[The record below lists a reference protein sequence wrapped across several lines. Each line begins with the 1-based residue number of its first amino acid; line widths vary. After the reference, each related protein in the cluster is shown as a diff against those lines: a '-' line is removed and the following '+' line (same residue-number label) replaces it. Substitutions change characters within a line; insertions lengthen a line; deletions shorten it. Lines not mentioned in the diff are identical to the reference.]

1 MGALRCARRPLAAI
15 AFAGLAVVGGVACEP
30 ASAGGLTAVGVAV
43 TTDKT
48 ATSTFERLD
57 IDVRWLSCTAT
68 IRARATAGTTGS
80 PSRTPAP
87 SAAVDCRG
95 ETAAGGDIRITGK
108 VTDEREGKCVRGDLT
123 AKIDGKI
130 AFQATMLGA
139 CDAAAT
145 RTPTTT
151 HRPTTVPRPTTTPRP
166 TTVPRPTVTTT
177 VTPKPPA
184 TPPAT
189 VTVTVTADPSSSAK

>member
-15 AFAGLAVVGGVACEP
+15 AFAGLAVVGGAACEP

-68 IRARATAGTTGS
+68 IRGRARATAGATGT
-80 PSRTPAP
+80 PSRAPAP

-95 ETAAGGDIRITGK
+95 ETAADGDIRITGE
-108 VTDEREGKCVRGDLT
+108 VTDERAGKCVRGDLT
-123 AKIDGKI
+123 AKIDGRI

-151 HRPTTVPRPTTTPRP
+151 HRPTTTPRP

-177 VTPKPPA
+177 AAPKPPA

>member
-15 AFAGLAVVGGVACEP
+15 AFAGLAVVGGAACEP

-57 IDVRWLSCTAT
+57 IDVRWLSCSAT
-68 IRARATAGTTGS
+68 IRGRARATAGATGT
-80 PSRTPAP
+80 PSRAPAP

-95 ETAAGGDIRITGK
+95 ETAAGGDIRITGE
-108 VTDEREGKCVRGDLT
+108 VTDERAGKCVRGDLT

-151 HRPTTVPRPTTTPRP
+151 PRP
-166 TTVPRPTVTTT
+166 TTVPRPPVTTT
-177 VTPKPPA
+177 ATPKPPA